1 MLFTIALMLLAGWFL
16 GVLGAYSAG
25 RLVDVLLLMGLF
37 FLLLGFL
44 KARDAAQQRPPDSPA
59 GHA

>member
-1 MLFTIALMLLAGWFL
+1 MLFTAALILLAGWLL

-25 RLVDVLLLMGLF
+25 TFVHVLLLMGLF
-37 FLLLGFL
+37 FVLLGFL
-44 KARDAAQQRPPDSPA
+44 KARDAALKRPPDRPI

>member
-1 MLFTIALMLLAGWFL
+1 MLFTTALVLLAGWLL
-16 GVLGAYSAG
+16 GVLGGYSAG
-25 RLVDVLLLMGLF
+25 KLVHVLLLMGLF

-44 KARDAAQQRPPDSPA
+44 KARDAALRRPPDSPT

>member
-1 MLFTIALMLLAGWFL
+1 MLFTIALVLLAGWFL
-16 GVLGAYSAG
+16 GVLGGYSAG
-25 RLVDVLLLMGLF
+25 NSAHVLLLMGLF

-44 KARDAAQQRPPDSPA
+44 KARDAGLRRPPDSPT